1 MMTTLAVLLLTACLV
16 VGLVLIPLGLPG
28 LWLMVLGVLGYG
40 WMTDFRTVTLALVVA
55 VVALAIV
62 GEIIEAW
69 VGFRLAKR
77 YGGSNRAGWGA
88 LIGGL
93 AGAVIGVPVPVVG
106 SVIGGFLGTF
116 IGAVAFEYTASRHG
130 PTAWG
135 AGWGAVVGRGVAA
148 AMKLALGL
156 VIAVLGVYA
165 ALRA

>member
-55 VVALAIV
+55 VVALAVV